1 MKAIFLFRLMRSD
14 VLASAVLVGVED
26 VVKTAQQMF
35 NNWMNN
41 GEKIPPNLREVVYL
55 AGKILL
61 TVSFSFE
68 KYCYLILFLALITSQ
83 MEICSRAMFIVGQ
96 IWWAAAH

>member
-1 MKAIFLFRLMRSD
+1 MRSD

-26 VVKTAQQMF
+26 VVKHAQLMF

-55 AGKILL
+55 AGTTFLMPFLNIK
-61 TVSFSFE
+61 
-68 KYCYLILFLALITSQ
+68 KYS
-83 MEICSRAMFIVGQ
+83 
-96 IWWAAAH
+96 H